1 MQEMKRLDIDS
12 SKIWDPYQPMPT
24 AMTKPRPWA
33 LSREQVELVQHG
45 TKGLRPEWRDDFVDA
60 VVDEHHDGG
69 VTTAGNR
76 RPPMQKPRVLP
87 TCRTQLRL
95 AAR

>member
-60 VVDEHHDGG
+60 VVDELMPLDTITDTDVNGA
-69 VTTAGNR
+69 VAV
-76 RPPMQKPRVLP
+76 VL
-87 TCRTQLRL
+87 LRIMM
-95 AAR
+95 AA